1 MWKRK
6 ISKKYDY
13 QNWDKM
19 KYKIWLVIYLLKK
32 LNWLSNF
39 FPTKK
44 NPGPDNFTAE
54 VYQTFKENLTRTPI
68 LN

>member
-1 MWKRK
+1 MTSYISIKK
-6 ISKKYDY
+6 IE
-13 QNWDKM
+13 
-19 KYKIWLVIYLLKK
+19 LVIK
-32 LNWLSNF
+32 F